1 MDLKTFGKNHRDLER
16 EAFIERFP
24 NPFLLR
30 AGTTLGD
37 QARQVYPLDHE
48 TLRVGRDTRS
58 EITIPHS
65 SVSKVHAL
73 LTRVEGGWE
82 VEDKNSTNGTYLDG
96 QRLAAGQRARL
107 DQHSVV
113 RFGITSFALITPERL
128 HHLLGSVGPEWDK
141 DSDSN
146 FGELD
151 DHETERF
158 RPADTAHLVTR
169 SDLAKTSLIQVL
181 WNVEAKQS
189 TGRVTI
195 LAKDGEQGEIWF
207 GAGLPCQASTS
218 RGELKGIPALHFLVQ
233 VHEGSMIVE
242 MLETVE
248 ERRISGTFSQ
258 LLFGQA
264 WAQWRQEREAA
275 EARLH
280 AIVDNVFHAIVTV
293 NGSGRIET
301 VNPAAVALFG
311 RTAEDIVGA
320 PIEQICASGGGLE
333 RIRAGVGQVQ
343 ELVGTREGQD
353 FPLEMAVG
361 FRRLGDRDLFILT
374 FRDLSQR
381 KKEEATL
388 QIAQKMEAVGRLS
401 GGMTH
406 DFNNLLTVISG
417 YAELLLEG
425 RASPETCATA
435 ILAAT
440 KRSMELTRKLLATTR
455 LEQASPVALDLNK
468 VVVELEVLLRG
479 LLGED
484 GQLELD
490 LAEDLPCVL
499 FDRSQFEQVVVNLA
513 FNAREATEGP
523 CKVLIRTE
531 VLGPRSVRI
540 VVRDEGSGIDA
551 ETLPRVFEPFFTTK
565 KTGTGLGLSVVYGIV
580 TQSGGKVDITS
591 GVDAGTSVELLLPT
605 TELSAEEEGALA
617 EAAQKPGRILA
628 VEDEGEL
635 RELIRLILEGQGHEV
650 TVARDGIEALERYD
664 GHDLVVTDVVMPRLG
679 GVGLVKE
686 LLQRQPTQR
695 VLYLSGYRDQALVGG
710 FTLVEKPFSNSRF
723 AEAVWDALR

>member
-1 MDLKTFGKNHRDLER
+1 MDLKTFAKNHRDLER

-24 NPFLLR
+24 DAFLLR

-37 QARQVYPLDHE
+37 QARQVYPLDRE
-48 TLRVGRDTRS
+48 TLKVGRDTRS

-65 SVSKVHAL
+65 SVSKQHAL
-73 LTRVEGGWE
+73 LTRVEGEWE
-82 VEDKNSTNGTYLDG
+82 VEDKGSTNGTYVDG
-96 QRLAAGQRARL
+96 KRLEASERGSL
-107 DQHSVV
+107 GPHSVV
-113 RFGITSFALITPERL
+113 RFGITSFTLISPERL
-128 HHLLGSVGPEWDK
+128 HHLLGSVSKEWDN

-158 RPADTAHLVTR
+158 RPSDTAHLVTR
-169 SDLAKTSLIQVL
+169 SDLSQTSLIQVL

-195 LAKDGEQGEIWF
+195 LARNGDQGEIWF
-207 GAGLPCQASTS
+207 GAGLPCQASTTT
-218 RGELKGIPALHFLVQ
+218 GLKGVPALHYLVQ

-242 MLETVE
+242 MLESAE
-248 ERRISGTFSQ
+248 DRKIMGTFSQ

-264 WAQWRQEREAA
+264 WTQWRQEREAA

-293 NGSGRIET
+293 NGEGRIET
-301 VNPAAVALFG
+301 VNPAAVALFE
-311 RTAEDIVGA
+311 RPAQELVGA
-320 PIEQICASGGGLE
+320 PIDQICASGGGVE

-343 ELVGTREGQD
+343 ELVGTREGRE

-361 FRRLGDRDLFILT
+361 FRRLRDRDLFILT
-374 FRDLSQR
+374 FRDLTRR

-417 YAELLLEG
+417 YAELLLEE

-455 LEQASPVALDLNK
+455 LEQASPVPLDLNR
-468 VVVELEVLLRG
+468 VVRELDVLLRG

-484 GQLELD
+484 GELELD
-490 LAEDLPCVL
+490 LAQDLPNVL
-499 FDRSQFEQVVVNLA
+499 FDRSQFEQVVMNLA
-513 FNAREATEGP
+513 FNAREAIEGP

-531 VLGPRSVRI
+531 ALGPEAVRI
-540 VVRDEGSGIDA
+540 VVRDEGSGIEADV
-551 ETLPRVFEPFFTTK
+551 LPRVFEPFFTTR

-580 TQSGGKVDITS
+580 TQSGGKVDIDS
-591 GVDAGTSVELLLPT
+591 SPGAGTSVEITLPT
-605 TELSAEEEGALA
+605 TLLNAESHGP
-617 EAAQKPGRILA
+617 AAAAAPKPGRILA

-650 TVARDGIEALERYD
+650 TLARDGVEALERFD
-664 GHDLVVTDVVMPRLG
+664 DHDLVVTDVVMPRLG

-686 LLQRQPTQR
+686 LLQRSPTQR
-695 VLYLSGYRDQALVGG
+695 VLYMSGYRDQALVGG
-710 FTLVEKPFSNSRF
+710 FTLLEKPFSNTDF
-723 AEAVWDALR
+723 EQAVWDALR